1 MPLSDDRYLRDL
13 RRYNLALT
21 FFRFAARPNTVQAWT
36 GFSRQRVRVIFR
48 NYLENRSNTDPRC
61 SRGPNPT
68 KLANLLSNPTLRREL
83 TVMAGVCRLLHL
95 TPEECVPNARAV
107 LPSVA
112 NGERLCHALG
122 LYYRMVPHARLTL
135 EHVILLVFE
144 LAEGSNWRLERCSG
158 CRVVMLADRSS
169 VGRQLCAEC
178 RQPKHPPR
186 VSADHEADG
195 PLSVAGGDSPE
206 SAGGQQSL
214 F

>member
-36 GFSRQRVRVIFR
+36 GFSRQRVRVVFR
-48 NYLENRSNTDPRC
+48 NYLKNRSSADPRC
-61 SRGPNPT
+61 NRGPNPK
-68 KLANLLSNPTLRREL
+68 KLALLLNNPTLRREL

-95 TPEECVPNARAV
+95 IPEECVPNARSR

-112 NGERLCHALG
+112 NGERLCHALE

-135 EHVILLVFE
+135 EQLILLVFE
-144 LAEGSNWRLERCSG
+144 LAEGSNWSLERCSG
-158 CRVVMLADRSS
+158 CRVVMLIDRSS
-169 VGRQLCAEC
+169 VSPRLCAEC
-178 RQPKHPPR
+178 RQPTRLPR
-186 VSADHEADG
+186 VSADHETDR
-195 PLSVAGGDSPE
+195 PQSVASGDSLE
-206 SAGGQQSL
+206 SAGVQQSL